1 MNDIK
6 ITQWP
11 VIIVANYRT
20 GSSALVRILGRKY
33 NLEVFSEPHLDSEQ
47 LANLKKYIE
56 NGKSNYIVK
65 FMPDYLETVPV
76 YNHIYNSNC
85 YKIKLTRNDKI
96 AQITSLYIAKMTDIW
111 NNAADMTSLH
121 PEKYI
126 VNIDNN
132 IVDLSIKQI
141 CTNEKLLDTAQVN
154 FAQHLTYEEI
164 SFADARMKKL
174 TAPVNYQ
181 KLYSYI
187 EKYYNRSIK

>member
-1 MNDIK
+1 MQNV
-6 ITQWP
+6 TQWP

-96 AQITSLYIAKMTDIW
+96 AQITSLYIAKMTGVW
-111 NNAADMTSLH
+111 NNVPGMASR
-121 PEKYI
+121 PENYTI
-126 VNIDNN
+126 NIDND

-141 CTNEKLLDTAQVN
+141 CTTEKLLDTAQVN
-154 FAQHLTYEEI
+154 FAQHLIYEEI
-164 SFADARMKKL
+164 SFADAGMKKL

-187 EKYYNRSIK
+187 ETYYNRSIK